1 MKLPV
6 EFATN
11 VGVLLGTASAVGY
24 ACGYLAL
31 RARSFA
37 LGTDPAFKLVDQVY
51 VFAGVRFFVITLI
64 LALVLAPAILA
75 IRWVALGLARAL
87 PDAMAGALQWLTLI
101 AIAAM
106 TLGSMSILRVNG
118 LLLRNDLPASGLEAA
133 VLGGSGGLRL
143 ALTFAPVLLAGL
155 SAVWLYGRLSVGGSQ
170 LGLILGLVVA
180 LQAFMLPI
188 YHGALFADRRVRVL
202 AGVPEGVRGLV
213 MPLAIV
219 DRTADQA
226 TLLGSD
232 GSGLRGL
239 TTVALEKLDGIPVRA
254 VVPLAD
260 FLGQLAALGPKP
272 AAGDA
277 RAMPVQVADASG
289 AGGGL
294 VVANDATDFGKG
306 FYGSLTSYF
315 GMILESIGSLGGPTG
330 TAAGELWI
338 VDLDLSRPALRAPPH
353 RRTLRYLL
361 AGGGRRRCHVH
372 RASGRES
379 GPARRRWRG
388 SGGARRRWWL
398 AQAARAAGRWFR
410 PWAGPHRWRDP
421 AGADRDR
428 RHRQGRAH
436 ASYRRGEARAC
447 AADPGR
453 ARLRWRRNPHRGPIP
468 TRRPGIRC
476 LPARSGDHPQ
486 SQRLR

>member
-1 MKLPV
+1 M
-6 EFATN
+6 
-11 VGVLLGTASAVGY
+11 
-24 ACGYLAL
+24 
-31 RARSFA
+31 
-37 LGTDPAFKLVDQVY
+37 
-51 VFAGVRFFVITLI
+51 
-64 LALVLAPAILA
+64 
-75 IRWVALGLARAL
+75 
-87 PDAMAGALQWLTLI
+87 
-101 AIAAM
+101 
-106 TLGSMSILRVNG
+106 
-118 LLLRNDLPASGLEAA
+118 
-133 VLGGSGGLRL
+133 
-143 ALTFAPVLLAGL
+143 
-155 SAVWLYGRLSVGGSQ
+155 Q

-232 GSGLRGL
+232 GGGLRGL

-315 GMILESIGSLGGPTG
+315 GMILELIGSLGGPTG

-338 VDLDLSRPALRAPPH
+338 VDLDPSGQPS
-353 RRTLRYLL
+353 
-361 AGGGRRRCHVH
+361 GRRRIGELSDISWPV
-372 RASGRES
+372 
-379 GPARRRWRG
+379 
-388 SGGARRRWWL
+388 
-398 AQAARAAGRWFR
+398 
-410 PWAGPHRWRDP
+410 
-421 AGADRDR
+421 AGADGATYIALQGEQVVRLDADGAVAAVLADGGGWR
-428 RHRQGRAH
+428 KLLGQQADGSVLGLVRQDGETRPAQIAPDGTVRVGPAPATEEEKRAL
-436 ASYRRGEARAC
+436 ARLMQDARAYQ
-447 AADPGR
+447 R
-453 ARLRWRRNPHRGPIP
+453 RRNPYRGPIP

>member
-232 GSGLRGL
+232 GGGLRGL

-289 AGGGL
+289 AEGGL

-338 VDLDLSRPALRAPPH
+338 VDLDLSGQPS
-353 RRTLRYLL
+353 
-361 AGGGRRRCHVH
+361 GRRRIGELSDISWPVAGADGATYIAL
-372 RASGRES
+372 RGEQVVRLDADGAVAAVLADGGGWRKLLGQQADGSVLGLVRLDGETRPAQIAPTAPSGS
-379 GPARRRWRG
+379 GPCRPPKRRSARWRG
-388 SGGARRRWWL
+388 
-398 AQAARAAGRWFR
+398 
-410 PWAGPHRWRDP
+410 
-421 AGADRDR
+421 
-428 RHRQGRAH
+428 
-436 ASYRRGEARAC
+436 
-447 AADPGR
+447 
-453 ARLRWRRNPHRGPIP
+453 
-468 TRRPGIRC
+468 
-476 LPARSGDHPQ
+476 
-486 SQRLR
+486 